1 MMGPNLYQTQSANV
15 RKTWLL
21 MSVFFVLILGIG
33 LVASHFYGMAIFYIA
48 LFFSLFMNVFS
59 YWQSDKVVLKIA
71 GAKPVKREEYFDLY
85 NSVENLA
92 ITAGLPMPK
101 VYIIND
107 PAPNAFATGRNK
119 DHAVIAVTSGLLEI
133 LDKAEL
139 EGVIA
144 HEMAHIGNRDILLQT
159 IVVTLVGLVALLADL
174 FLRFSI
180 MGGGN
185 RRGGSRNGG
194 GGQAQVILMIIG
206 FVLVILSPIVATMI
220 QLTISRKREYLADAT
235 GSLLTRY
242 PDGLASA
249 LEKIE
254 NYSGK
259 MKNANHAMA
268 HLYISDPYAKNLR
281 TKSGATK
288 KPGFWSRM
296 FMTHPPTQDRIAK
309 LRSQNI

>member
-1 MMGPNLYQTQSANV
+1 MGPNLYQTQSTNV

-21 MSVFFVLILGIG
+21 MAVFFALI
-33 LVASHFYGMAIFYIA
+33 VAVGWFASLYYGREIFYFA
-48 LFFSLFMNVFS
+48 LFFSLFMNIFS
-59 YWQSDKVVLKIA
+59 YWKSDKIVLRIS

-101 VYIIND
+101 VYIIDD
-107 PAPNAFATGRNK
+107 PVPNAFATGRNK
-119 DHAVIAVTSGLLEI
+119 DHAVIAVTSGLLQI
-133 LDKAEL
+133 LDKSEL

-144 HEMAHIGNRDILLQT
+144 HEMAHIGNKDILLQT

-174 FLRFSI
+174 FLRYSLFGGGRRGGNR
-180 MGGGN
+180 GGGN
-185 RRGGSRNGG
+185 
-194 GGQAQVILMIIG
+194 AQYILMIIG
-206 FVLVILSPIVATMI
+206 FVFVILSPIVATMI

-235 GSLLTRY
+235 GALLTRY
-242 PDGLASA
+242 PDGLAKA
-249 LEKIE
+249 LEKIQ

-268 HLYISDPYAKNLR
+268 HLYIADPYAKNLSR
-281 TKSGATK
+281 SGGISK

-296 FMTHPPTQDRIAK
+296 FMTHPPTEDRIAK
-309 LRSQNI
+309 LREKKF